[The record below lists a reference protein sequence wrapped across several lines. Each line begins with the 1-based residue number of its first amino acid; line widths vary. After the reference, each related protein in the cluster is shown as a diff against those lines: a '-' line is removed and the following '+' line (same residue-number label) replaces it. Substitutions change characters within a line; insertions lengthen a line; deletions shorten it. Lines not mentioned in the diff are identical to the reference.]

1 MATDYIKSFFY
12 SDNDGYI
19 RIYAELAEGY
29 NWYSA
34 TIKITGGYGFSDLDE
49 NGETTFTIG
58 GGTPGIGSSGISNNI
73 EFGLNK
79 SGSTGWGFSAT
90 LTAIANIRSDN
101 PITVTESISG
111 SGGSDGGSSGT
122 RFQIEYFD
130 IVDESKD
137 SFIIKVDYI
146 ADDPYNTYKG
156 IEISYSINYGPY
168 VPAKFR
174 SDDNQGT
181 YGSAYFEGYK
191 CKDCNTVVVKGRI
204 LGSNY
209 SSEYTEGSIGRNI
222 TYYPPYSINLSADR
236 PILKYNDTNLILSVS
251 SLDDIYDISHGYIDY
266 ALSDTLTFTDWNR
279 LCEFYNGGTSFHY
292 PDGPSHLIDISSINI
307 SEFDIWS
314 ILKSSNKKY
323 IQFELRVDTNSDLYY
338 QSVGDVVTIMT
349 DKGYPRVKNS
359 DGIYETCIPYVL
371 KEGTWTQCVLNS
383 GVLSKLKDSSGEYIL
398 DSNGENI
405 YTLEDSSVI
414 LNS

>member
-1 MATDYIKSFFY
+1 MATDYIKSFGY
-12 SDNDGYI
+12 SDRGGYI
-19 RIYAELAEGY
+19 AINATLAEGY

-58 GGTPGIGSSGISNNI
+58 GGTPGSGSSGISNNI
-73 EFGLNK
+73 EFRLNK

-111 SGGSDGGSSGT
+111 SGGSGGGSSGT
-122 RFQIEYFD
+122 RFQIEYID
-130 IVDESKD
+130 IVNESKD
-137 SFIIKVDYI
+137 SFIIKVDYT

-168 VPAKFR
+168 VPAEFV
-174 SDDNQGT
+174 SDNNQGT

-191 CKDCNTVVVKGRI
+191 CKDCNTVVFGGRI

-209 SSEYTEGSIGRNI
+209 SSEYTEGGIGRNI

-236 PILKYNDTNLILSVS
+236 SILKYNDTNLILSVS
-251 SLDDIYDISHGYIDY
+251 SLDDIYDISYGYIDY

-292 PDGPSHLIDISSINI
+292 PDAPSHLIDISSINI
-307 SEFDIWS
+307 SEFGIWS

-349 DKGYPRVKNS
+349 DKDCPRVKDDN
-359 DGIYETCIPYVL
+359 GIYQPYIPHIV
-371 KEGTWTQCVLNS
+371 KM
-383 GVLSKLKDSSGEYIL
+383 D
-398 DSNGENI
+398 DPSNPVWSPCNYQTI
-405 YTLEDSSVI
+405 
-414 LNS
+414 

>member
-1 MATDYIKSFFY
+1 MATDYIKSFGY
-12 SDNDGYI
+12 SDAGGYI
-19 RIYAELAEGY
+19 AIYATLAEGY
-29 NWYSA
+29 TWYSA

-58 GGTPGIGSSGISNNI
+58 GGTPGSGSSGISNDI

-122 RFQIEYFD
+122 RFQIEYID
-130 IVDESKD
+130 IVNESKD
-137 SFIIKVDYI
+137 SFIIKVDYT

-156 IEISYSINYGPY
+156 IEISYSINNGPY
-168 VPAKFR
+168 VPAEFI
-174 SDDNQGT
+174 SDNNQGT
-181 YGSAYFEGYK
+181 YGSAYFEVYK
-191 CKDCNTVVVKGRI
+191 CKDCNTVVFGGRI

-209 SSEYTEGSIGRNI
+209 NSEYTEGSIGRNI

-236 PILKYNDTNLILSVS
+236 SILKYNDTNLILSVS
-251 SLDDIYDISHGYIDY
+251 SLDDIYDISYGYIDY

-279 LCEFYNGGTSFHY
+279 LCKFYNGGTSFHY

-323 IQFELRVDTNSDLYY
+323 IQFKLRVDTNSDLYY

-349 DKGYPRVKNS
+349 DKGYPRVKDDN
-359 DGIYETCIPYVL
+359 GIYQPYIPHIV
-371 KEGTWTQCVLNS
+371 KM
-383 GVLSKLKDSSGEYIL
+383 D
-398 DSNGENI
+398 DPSNPVWSPCNYQTI
-405 YTLEDSSVI
+405 QK
-414 LNS
+414 

>member
-1 MATDYIKSFFY
+1 MATDYIKSFGY
-12 SDNDGYI
+12 SDDGGYI
-19 RIYAELAEGY
+19 AIKATLAEGY

-58 GGTPGIGSSGISNNI
+58 GGTPGSGSSGISNNI

-111 SGGSDGGSSGT
+111 SGGSGGGSSGT

-137 SFIIKVDYI
+137 SFIIKVDYT

-168 VPAKFR
+168 VPVPAEFV

-209 SSEYTEGSIGRNI
+209 NSEYTEGSIGRNI
-222 TYYPPYSINLSADR
+222 TYYPPSNISLSADR
-236 PILKYNDTNLILSVS
+236 PILKYNDTDLILSVNTS
-251 SLDDIYDISHGYIDY
+251 IPNDGRIISDIYMYYS
-266 ALSDTLTFTDWNR
+266 LSDTLTFTDSNT
-279 LCEFYNGGTSFHY
+279 LFEGYY
-292 PDGPSHLIDISSINI
+292 DGSVVRYYDSNHNTIDIDLSSINI
-307 SEFDIWS
+307 SKFDIWPT
-314 ILKSSNKKY
+314 LKSLNKKY
-323 IQFELRVDTNSDLYY
+323 IQFYLSMNIRDSNYIVYESKYDYI
-338 QSVGDVVTIMT
+338 TIMT
-349 DKGYPRVKNS
+349 DKDCPRVKDDN
-359 DGIYETCIPYVL
+359 GIYQPYIPHIV
-371 KEGTWTQCVLNS
+371 KM
-383 GVLSKLKDSSGEYIL
+383 D
-398 DSNGENI
+398 DPSNPVWSPCNYQTI
-405 YTLEDSSVI
+405 
-414 LNS
+414 

>member
-1 MATDYIKSFFY
+1 MATDYIKSFYY
-12 SDNDGYI
+12 SDGGGYI
-19 RIYAELAEGY
+19 AINAKLAEGY
-29 NWYSA
+29 TWYSA

-58 GGTPGIGSSGISNNI
+58 GGTPGPGSSGISNNI
-73 EFGLNK
+73 EFRLNK

-101 PITVTESISG
+101 PITATESISG
-111 SGGSDGGSSGT
+111 SGGSGGGSSGT
-122 RFQIEYFD
+122 RFQIEYID
-130 IVDESKD
+130 IVNEYESKD
-137 SFIIKVDYI
+137 SFIIKVDYT
-146 ADDPYNTYKG
+146 ADDPYNTYNG
-156 IEISYSINYGPY
+156 IEISYSINNGPY
-168 VPAKFR
+168 VPAKFH

-191 CKDCNTVVVKGRI
+191 CKDCNTVVFKGRI

-209 SSEYTEGSIGRNI
+209 SSEYSGGGAYI

-236 PILKYNDTNLILSVS
+236 SILKYNDTNLILSVS
-251 SLDDIYDISHGYIDY
+251 SLDDIYDISYGYIYY

-279 LCEFYNGGTSFHY
+279 LCEFYNSGTSFHY
-292 PDGPSHLIDISSINI
+292 PDAPSHLIDISSINI

-349 DKGYPRVKNS
+349 DKDCPRVKDDN
-359 DGIYETCIPYVL
+359 GIYQPYIPHIV
-371 KEGTWTQCVLNS
+371 KM
-383 GVLSKLKDSSGEYIL
+383 D
-398 DSNGENI
+398 DPSNPVWSPCNYQTI
-405 YTLEDSSVI
+405 
-414 LNS
+414 

>member
-1 MATDYIKSFFY
+1 MQ
-12 SDNDGYI
+12 
-19 RIYAELAEGY
+19 L
-29 NWYSA
+29 
-34 TIKITGGYGFSDLDE
+34 L
-49 NGETTFTIG
+49 
-58 GGTPGIGSSGISNNI
+58 
-73 EFGLNK
+73 
-79 SGSTGWGFSAT
+79 
-90 LTAIANIRSDN
+90 
-101 PITVTESISG
+101 
-111 SGGSDGGSSGT
+111 
-122 RFQIEYFD
+122 
-130 IVDESKD
+130 ESKD
-137 SFIIKVDYI
+137 SFIIKVDYT

-156 IEISYSINYGPY
+156 IEISYSINYCPY
-168 VPAKFR
+168 VPVPAEFV

-209 SSEYTEGSIGRNI
+209 SSEYTEGSIARNI

-236 PILKYNDTNLILSVS
+236 SILKYNDTNLILSVS
-251 SLDDIYDISHGYIDY
+251 SLDDIYDISYGYIDY

-292 PDGPSHLIDISSINI
+292 PDAASHLIDISSINI

-349 DKGYPRVKNS
+349 DKGYPRVKDDN
-359 DGIYETCIPYVL
+359 GIYQPYIPHIV
-371 KEGTWTQCVLNS
+371 KM
-383 GVLSKLKDSSGEYIL
+383 D
-398 DSNGENI
+398 DPSNPVWSPCNYQTI
-405 YTLEDSSVI
+405 
-414 LNS
+414 

>member
-1 MATDYIKSFFY
+1 MATDYIKSFGY
-12 SDNDGYI
+12 SDAGGYI

-29 NWYSA
+29 TWYSA
-34 TIKITGGYGFSDLDE
+34 TIKITKGYGFSNLDE

-58 GGTPGIGSSGISNNI
+58 GSAPGPGGGIDNNI
-73 EFGLNK
+73 EFRLDK
-79 SGSTGWGFSAT
+79 SGSDSSWGFTAALSAVAET
-90 LTAIANIRSDN
+90 LGDD
-101 PITVTESISG
+101 ITVTESISG

-122 RFQIEYFD
+122 RFQIEQFD
-130 IVDESKD
+130 IVHETKD
-137 SFIIKVDYI
+137 SFIIKVDYT

-168 VPAKFR
+168 VPAKFH

-191 CKDCNTVVVKGRI
+191 CKDCNTVVVGGRI

-209 SSEYTEGSIGRNI
+209 NSEYTEGSIGRNI

-236 PILKYNDTNLILSVS
+236 SILKYNDTNLILSVS
-251 SLDDIYDISHGYIDY
+251 SLDDIYDISYGYIDY

-279 LCEFYNGGTSFHY
+279 LCKFYNGGTSFHY

-323 IQFELRVDTNSDLYY
+323 IQFKLRVDTNSDLYY
-338 QSVGDVVTIMT
+338 QSVGDAVTIMT
-349 DKGYPRVKNS
+349 DKDCPRVKDDN
-359 DGIYETCIPYVL
+359 GIYQPYIPHIV
-371 KEGTWTQCVLNS
+371 KM
-383 GVLSKLKDSSGEYIL
+383 D
-398 DSNGENI
+398 DPSNPVWSPCNYQTI
-405 YTLEDSSVI
+405 QK
-414 LNS
+414 